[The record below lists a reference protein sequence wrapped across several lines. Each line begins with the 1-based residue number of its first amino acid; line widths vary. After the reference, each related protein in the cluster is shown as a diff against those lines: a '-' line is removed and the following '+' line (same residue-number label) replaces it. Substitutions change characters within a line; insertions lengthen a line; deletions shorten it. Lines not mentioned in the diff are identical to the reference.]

1 MRARARMCI
10 ERDKNRARRI
20 AGRKEKKMTY
30 QHICCYP
37 LINDVD
43 PDKVD
48 TLVQSILSNGW
59 QGPPIL
65 VYGDTLLTGSH
76 RLAALHKIANNPDTC
91 GAGVLWED
99 IAEDVT
105 DIVNAAIMRKAEE
118 LGIEP
123 WDVDLDYSDI
133 GWILDGTE
141 YERYK
146 DDTREW

>member
-1 MRARARMCI
+1 
-10 ERDKNRARRI
+10 
-20 AGRKEKKMTY
+20 MTY

-37 LINDVD
+37 LINDVA

-91 GAGVLWED
+91 GADVLWDD

-105 DIVNAAIMRKAEE
+105 DIVNAAITHKAGK

-133 GWILDGTE
+133 GWILDGTG

-146 DDTREW
+146 GDTREW